1 MFLPEK
7 VLQTPVIAAVLTLCS
22 NVATSIAKIRGAN
35 TENVHIDCDV
45 AFSGLQ
51 AIRLYM
57 VDQDGKELRK
67 SRLAS
72 ALRVDNAYNG
82 SFYKYPTKDNR
93 YVSFHVYYQSQQ
105 ERLNQV
111 LKTGKAS
118 NKFTLLTCKSDI
130 KRLTLTLF
138 IHI

>member
-1 MFLPEK
+1 MAKLRKKAVNKLFLPEK

-22 NVATSIAKIRGAN
+22 NAATSIAKIRGAN

-57 VDQDGKELRK
+57 VDQDG
-67 SRLAS
+67 
-72 ALRVDNAYNG
+72 VFD
-82 SFYKYPTKDNR
+82 
-93 YVSFHVYYQSQQ
+93 
-105 ERLNQV
+105 
-111 LKTGKAS
+111 
-118 NKFTLLTCKSDI
+118 KFGLSIEDI
-130 KRLTLTLF
+130 KKITLTLF